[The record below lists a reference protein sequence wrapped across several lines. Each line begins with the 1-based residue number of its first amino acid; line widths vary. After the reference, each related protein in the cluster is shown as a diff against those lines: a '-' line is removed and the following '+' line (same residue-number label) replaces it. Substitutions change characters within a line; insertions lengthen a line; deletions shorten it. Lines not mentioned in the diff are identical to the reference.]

1 MIPSSSNSRRSH
13 FTAAAAT
20 ILASALLSSS
30 SSSSVFAAPPQ
41 FVQACLNGIYDG
53 VNLIQV
59 NCTTRA
65 DSGEYIINNSSGT
78 TIIKNCQFNGCGSIH
93 AKTDVQFI
101 NVLFNSSSYGGTNS
115 QFNGGAGGAVAI
127 NGVNGYFSNVTFS
140 NCKAK

>member
-1 MIPSSSNSRRSH
+1 MQK
-13 FTAAAAT
+13 FA
-20 ILASALLSSS
+20 ILALVVSAGICS
-30 SSSSVFAAPPQ
+30 AANASPT
-41 FVQACLNGIYDG
+41 FVQTCLNGAWDG

-65 DSGEYIINNSSGT
+65 DFGEYVINNSSGT
-78 TIIKNCQFNGCGSIH
+78 TIIANCQFNGCGNIH

-101 NVLFNSSSYGGTNS
+101 NVLFNSSSYGGFNS

-127 NGVNGYFSNVTFS
+127 NGAYGYFENVTFS